1 MAPPFLG
8 FCRATFGFLT
18 ALTSMI
24 YRLKLFSN
32 AMILWLIFVI
42 LATLVAWYV
51 DARGDWGLFVHEEKT
66 ILRPRLF
73 FSSKKYGYYFLLILN
88 LLLRTAWVLTIS
100 SFFVN
105 STGVQSS
112 LYVLVISCIQIFR
125 RGLWNILRV
134 ENEHVVNCTQYQATI
149 KDKNIRVCAKN
160 KANRI
165 KMKLKDKTSESLMR
179 IVSDLSHK
187 SLDELKMSIQIKDID
202 TNIISTQEK
211 RFKESIEERK

>member
-1 MAPPFLG
+1 MAIFAYRMFQNLKFWHQISSAKPDKHYDFMAPPFLG

-73 FSSKKYGYYFLLILN
+73 FSSRKYGYYFLLILN

-105 STGVQSS
+105 STGV
-112 LYVLVISCIQIFR
+112 
-125 RGLWNILRV
+125 
-134 ENEHVVNCTQYQATI
+134 
-149 KDKNIRVCAKN
+149 
-160 KANRI
+160 
-165 KMKLKDKTSESLMR
+165 
-179 IVSDLSHK
+179 
-187 SLDELKMSIQIKDID
+187 
-202 TNIISTQEK
+202 
-211 RFKESIEERK
+211 